1 MDYISTMFS
10 CPLHNTY
17 HIHEQ
22 ADPILL
28 MEQAFSSLNNRHILL
43 VHISDSGEA
52 SQAAVLSYLL
62 FDFELLSCSSEMM
75 LGRKKILHFQIGYH
89 IQNRM

>member
-1 MDYISTMFS
+1 MFS

-17 HIHEQ
+17 HTHEQ

-28 MEQAFSSLNNRHILL
+28 MEQAFLSLNNRHILL
-43 VHISDSGEA
+43 VHISDNDEA
-52 SQAAVLSYLL
+52 LQAAVLSYLL

-75 LGRKKILHFQIGYH
+75 SGREKILHFQIGYH
-89 IQNRM
+89 IQSRM